1 MQYLS
6 VDGSIAL
13 NADDARVAGLAARS
27 PVRVIR
33 FGFDPTADVRA
44 EILELAPAFSR
55 WRWFHEGR
63 LQGEMV
69 LPIPGRH
76 NIQNAL
82 AALSMALDVGVDV
95 QSAARALENFVQAPR
110 RLETVTVGD
119 ITLVSDVAMNRAS
132 YDAVMQ
138 FIVEL
143 KRPVVVVNAIRGDRG
158 TGVNRDIAEV
168 LGGWS
173 TRIGFVPM
181 IVTLSRQHVDR
192 MPVDYRVRPEETEA
206 FLVAAARRGLAVELF
221 TELPAALDAA
231 RGRIAPGGVLL
242 LLGTFGMDDGLALA
256 EQILRQEVVNR
267 TRS

>member
-1 MQYLS
+1 
-6 VDGSIAL
+6 
-13 NADDARVAGLAARS
+13 
-27 PVRVIR
+27 
-33 FGFDPTADVRA
+33 
-44 EILELAPAFSR
+44 
-55 WRWFHEGR
+55 
-63 LQGEMV
+63 MV